1 MKIYC
6 FSASIITALIMAIS
20 VFVANVGHT
29 EYKSQMRKR
38 KLRKIEQVILDNNE
52 TTTDVL
58 NSDEIQDV
66 EQNETI

>member
-6 FSASIITALIMAIS
+6 ISASVITALLMAIS

-38 KLRKIEQVILDNNE
+38 KLKKIEQVIVEPELDATETGTNE
-52 TTTDVL
+52 D
-58 NSDEIQDV
+58 I
-66 EQNETI
+66 